1 MTAEY
6 QQQQRDIKAGLEL
19 ALYEAFPEITDE
31 EMTILVKKIME
42 ICHVKK

>member
-19 ALYEAFPEITDE
+19 AIYAVMPEITDDQL
-31 EMTILVKKIME
+31 TQLVKKIME
-42 ICHVKK
+42 ICHVEK